1 MISWNGIQMYLSK
14 KIFVNGTF
22 DVLHTGHLNL
32 LKAAKDLGGFVL
44 VAIDSDTRVKKLKG
58 PDRPINSQL
67 ERMQMLLAIKHVDK
81 VIVFSND
88 DELDYI
94 CKTYHPDVLVKGSDY
109 INKPIIG
116 ARWCDDIHYVELNDK
131 STTKTIQS
139 IIDR

>member
-1 MISWNGIQMYLSK
+1 MYPSK

-58 PDRPINSQL
+58 PDRPINNQL
-67 ERMQMLLAIKHVDK
+67 DRIQMLLAIKHVNK

-88 DELDYI
+88 DELDYT
-94 CKTYHPDVLVKGSDY
+94 CKTYHPAVKVKGSDY
-109 INKPIIG
+109 INNPIIG

>member
-1 MISWNGIQMYLSK
+1 MYPSK

-44 VAIDSDTRVKKLKG
+44 VAVDSDTRVKQLKG
-58 PDRPINSQL
+58 LTRPINPQL
-67 ERMQMLLAIKHVDK
+67 DRVRMLLALKYVDK
-81 VIVFSND
+81 VIIFSND
-88 DELDYI
+88 DELEFI
-94 CKTYHPDVLVKGSDY
+94 CKMYQPDIMVKGSDY

-116 ARWCDDIHYVELNDK
+116 AIWCDDIKYVELNDK

>member
-1 MISWNGIQMYLSK
+1 MYLSK

-44 VAIDSDTRVKKLKG
+44 VAIDSDSRVKKLKG
-58 PDRPINSQL
+58 KDRPINNQL
-67 ERMQMLLAIKHVDK
+67 DRIEMLLALRYVDK

-94 CKTYHPDVLVKGSDY
+94 CKTYHPDVMVKGSDY
-109 INKPIIG
+109 VDKPIIG

-139 IIDR
+139 ITNR

>member
-1 MISWNGIQMYLSK
+1 MYLSK
-14 KIFVNGTF
+14 KIFVNGAF

-67 ERMQMLLAIKHVDK
+67 DRMQMLLAIKHVDK

-94 CKTYHPDVLVKGSDY
+94 CKTYRGPLIS
-109 INKPIIG
+109 
-116 ARWCDDIHYVELNDK
+116 
-131 STTKTIQS
+131 
-139 IIDR
+139 

>member
-1 MISWNGIQMYLSK
+1 MYLSK

-44 VAIDSDTRVKKLKG
+44 VAIDSDTRVKKLKS

-94 CKTYHPDVLVKGSDY
+94 CKIYHPDVMVKGSDY

-131 STTKTIQS
+131 STTKTIQN